1 MDLSVTAATAYLPV
15 QAYAQQAGARGQGA
29 TVQEQAAAA
38 AEQAASA
45 RLDSMAIS
53 PEAQQAR
60 DEAARRKD
68 PGAEVARNA
77 GIRFEYQDN
86 HQVMKVNNTKG
97 YLIYQVPSKGQL
109 ALIQAEE
116 AAQQP
121 GRQIELTA

>member
-15 QAYAQQAGARGQGA
+15 QAYAQQAAPRD
-29 TVQEQAAAA
+29 QAV
-38 AEQAASA
+38 AEQAVA
-45 RLDSMAIS
+45 RGPARTDSMAIS

-60 DEAARRKD
+60 DEAARRKERD
-68 PGAEVARNA
+68 PTAETAA
-77 GIRFEYQDN
+77 SPGFRFEYQDN
-86 HQVMKVNNTKG
+86 HRVMKVHNSKG

-116 AAQQP
+116 GAQQP